1 MKQNRK
7 KGFSMVEMIVVVAIM
22 GVFTALATIGFGYLK
37 SENVRPA
44 VKTVDSNL
52 TKLKLDTMSKENKP
66 YMCIYKVGSDYY
78 MLCTTDSNIS
88 PNASNGQKIGNGNVK
103 ISVGG
108 VELTGSSK
116 IYIAF
121 KKGSGAFTD
130 KITIGSVENSTV
142 TTSSD
147 STIAMENASGT
158 GTKYTLHMIRDTG
171 KHYIEQN

>member
-1 MKQNRK
+1 MKKNRK
-7 KGFSMVEMIVVVAIM
+7 KGFSMIEMIIVIAIM
-22 GVFTALATIGFGYLK
+22 GIFTALATIGFGYLK
-37 SENVRPA
+37 SGNVKSA

-66 YMCIYKVGSDYY
+66 YMCIYKVGSNYY
-78 MLCTTDSNIS
+78 MLCTTDTTIS
-88 PNASNGQKIGNGNVK
+88 PNAKNGLKIGNGNVK

-108 VELTGSSK
+108 TELTGSSK

-121 KKGSGAFTD
+121 KKGSGAFANKVTLGGVD
-130 KITIGSVENSTV
+130 NNTV

-147 STIAMENASGT
+147 STIEMENSSGS
-158 GTKYTLHMIRDTG
+158 GTKYTLHMIKDTG